1 MAVCL
6 NNARRPRRKRICVS
20 PGRPSV
26 PEVRLPHR
34 ASRTCFSFRSLWAC
48 RACCPVSPFGP
59 CGPAFPVRPVSPLS
73 LSPFGP
79 CGPAG
84 PASPAG
90 PRSPVALPGRCL
102 TLSFISLRPLR
113 TRGPLFPFGREAPP
127 RWGFGLRLLPPL
139 SCFVP
144 LTVRFL
150 LTPGLFLLRSLH
162 PGCITGC
169 TFCRLLTTQ
178 HLLHFVMT
186 HWLFERPQRP
196 RTRTPPLTAL
206 QRLHFLPPAGL
217 TPMHPLLKCQH
228 LQRSL
233 LPDWL
238 ICRHSSRTSPPL
250 RHSSSPPQR
259 RAASSTISSKRRS
272 ASGRTSS
279 SDMAPRKSFSV
290 PG

>member
-1 MAVCL
+1 MA
-6 NNARRPRRKRICVS
+6 R
-20 PGRPSV
+20 
-26 PEVRLPHR
+26 EV
-34 ASRTCFSFRSLWAC
+34 
-48 RACCPVSPFGP
+48 
-59 CGPAFPVRPVSPLS
+59 
-73 LSPFGP
+73 
-79 CGPAG
+79 
-84 PASPAG
+84 
-90 PRSPVALPGRCL
+90 
-102 TLSFISLRPLR
+102 
-113 TRGPLFPFGREAPP
+113 PP
-127 RWGFGLRLLPPL
+127 RWGFCLRLLPPL

-162 PGCITGC
+162 PWLHY
-169 TFCRLLTTQ
+169 RLHFLPSFLTTQ

-228 LQRSL
+228 LPRSL

-259 RAASSTISSKRRS
+259 DAPLLPPSVQNGAVPPAGRHPPTWHRENHS
-272 ASGRTSS
+272 ASPVENLHTR
-279 SDMAPRKSFSV
+279 
-290 PG
+290 

>member
-1 MAVCL
+1 M
-6 NNARRPRRKRICVS
+6 PP
-20 PGRPSV
+20 PGQPHLFLLSV
-26 PEVRLPHR
+26 PVGLPGLPHR
-34 ASRTCFSFRSLWAC
+34 YLPLDPVDLHFPSDRSLPALPC
-48 RACCPVSPFGP
+48 HLSAPAGLPDQHHLPV
-59 CGPAFPVRPVSPLS
+59 PVRRL
-73 LSPFGP
+73 
-79 CGPAG
+79 
-84 PASPAG
+84 
-90 PRSPVALPGRCL
+90 PRQGRCHRALPYHPSAPEDPRAPVP
-102 TLSFISLRPLR
+102 PLA
-113 TRGPLFPFGREAPP
+113 REAPP

-162 PGCITGC
+162 PWLHY
-169 TFCRLLTTQ
+169 RLHFLPSFLTTQ

-228 LQRSL
+228 LPRSL

-259 RAASSTISSKRRS
+259 
-272 ASGRTSS
+272 
-279 SDMAPRKSFSV
+279 DAPLLPPSV
-290 PG
+290 QNGAV

>member
-1 MAVCL
+1 MS
-6 NNARRPRRKRICVS
+6 P

-26 PEVRLPHR
+26 PEVRLPPPGQPHLFLLSVPVGLPGLPHRYLPLDPVDLHFPSDRSLPALPCHLSAPAGLPDQHHLPVPVRRLPRQGRCHR
-34 ASRTCFSFRSLWAC
+34 ALPYHPSAPEDP
-48 RACCPVSPFGP
+48 RAPVP
-59 CGPAFPVRPVSPLS
+59 PL
-73 LSPFGP
+73 
-79 CGPAG
+79 A
-84 PASPAG
+84 
-90 PRSPVALPGRCL
+90 
-102 TLSFISLRPLR
+102 
-113 TRGPLFPFGREAPP
+113 REVPP

-162 PGCITGC
+162 PWLHY
-169 TFCRLLTTQ
+169 RLHFLPSFLTIQ
-178 HLLHFVMT
+178 LLLHFVMT

-238 ICRHSSRTSPPL
+238 ICRHSSLMSPPL

-259 RAASSTISSKRRS
+259 DAPLLPPSVQNDAVPPAGRHPPTWHRENHS
-272 ASGRTSS
+272 AYRVENLHT
-279 SDMAPRKSFSV
+279 R
-290 PG
+290 